1 VRLPGPFCLL
11 FFAVVTLC
19 LASPARA
26 QSAGTLP
33 GRIEVAVGLGLVGG
47 AALGGDDA
55 NLRAADGSDF
65 RLFGAESRFGGA
77 PALEARAGLALTRR
91 YAMEVRFA
99 LSHPELMTSISADVE
114 GAPDIEL
121 TERIDQYVVDAAILV
136 RLDRVR
142 IGPVVPF
149 ASAGAGY
156 LRQLHEGLTLV
167 EEGTVYHVGGGVKHR
182 FVSRARGLLKAVGL
196 RGDVRVYLLAGG
208 IAVRNRPRP
217 HLAAAG
223 SLFVAF

>member
-1 VRLPGPFCLL
+1 MRVRGFLYFS
-11 FFAVVTLC
+11 VVTLC

-26 QSAGTLP
+26 QSAGAPP
-33 GRIEVAVGLGLVGG
+33 GRIEVAVGLGAIGG
-47 AALGGDDA
+47 AALGSDDA

-65 RLFGAESRFGGA
+65 RLFGAESRFAGA
-77 PALEARAGLALTRR
+77 PSLEVRAGLALTGR

-99 LSHPELMTSISADVE
+99 LSHPELLTAISGDVE

-136 RLDRVR
+136 NLDRVR

-167 EEGTVYHVGGGVKHR
+167 EEGTAYHVGGGVKHR
-182 FVSRARGLLKAVGL
+182 FVSRGSGFLKAVGL

-208 IAVRNRPRP
+208 IAVGSRPRP
-217 HLAAAG
+217 HMAAAG
-223 SLFVAF
+223 SVFVAF